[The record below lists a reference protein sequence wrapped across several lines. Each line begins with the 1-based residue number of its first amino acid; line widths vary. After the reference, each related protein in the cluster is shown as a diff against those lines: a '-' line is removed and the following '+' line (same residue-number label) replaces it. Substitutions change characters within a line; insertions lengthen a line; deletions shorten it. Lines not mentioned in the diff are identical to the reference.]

1 MSAPRDW
8 VELHRQPLAWLV
20 LTSPYPSLAEG
31 LAHSVRQLSAFVAG
45 VVGVHLERASH
56 GR

>member
-31 LAHSVRQLSAFVAG
+31 LAHSVWQLSAFVAG